1 MKRTRRQSEGKLPIA
16 FPKPTAQVEPY
27 VEALGFEDALRFL
40 DTFGG
45 TEVYIPENPK
55 GRGEVEK
62 LLGRE
67 KAKMLASIAFRL
79 PARVPT
85 AKVWRAKAHKSKGL
99 PVVEIAR
106 ILGVT
111 DCSVRRYLRGFASP
125 PNPNQPELF

>member
-1 MKRTRRQSEGKLPIA
+1 MKRSARILEGKLPKA

-40 DTFGG
+40 DAFGG

-55 GRGEVEK
+55 GRGEVEQ
-62 LLGRE
+62 LLGPE
-67 KAKMLASIAFRL
+67 KAKILASIAHRI

-85 AKVWRAKAHKSKGL
+85 AKAWRAKAHKSRGL

-106 ILGVT
+106 IIGVT
-111 DCSVRRYLRGFASP
+111 DVSVRRYLQGFTP
-125 PNPNQPELF
+125 QRNLDQPTLF